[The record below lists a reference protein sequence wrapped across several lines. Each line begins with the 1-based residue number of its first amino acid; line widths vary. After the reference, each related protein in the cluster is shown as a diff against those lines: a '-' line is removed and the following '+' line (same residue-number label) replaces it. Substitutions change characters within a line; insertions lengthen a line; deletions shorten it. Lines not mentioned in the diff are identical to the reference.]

1 MARRSPSSSG
11 GPPYGPPVEESNT
24 KEDRVMPKTLRR
36 SRRLAA
42 TAALTCGLLLTG
54 LAGTALASDYDGDG
68 VATPADCKDLDPAVH
83 PGAVDKPDLTFED
96 TNCDGIDGDKAKAIF
111 VAPNGDNNGTGSLTN
126 PKKTLGGTTGG
137 IATAKAQG
145 KDVYLAGG
153 TYNE

>member
-68 VATPADCKDLDPAVH
+68 FATPADCKDLDPAVH
-83 PGAVDKPDLTFED
+83 PGAVDKPDFTFED
-96 TNCDGIDGDKAKAIF
+96 TNCDGIDGDVNQAIF
-111 VAPNGDNNGTGSLTN
+111 VDGGGGLDTRSGTKDF
-126 PKKTLGGTTGG
+126 PKKT
-137 IATAKAQG
+137 ISNAIVAAKA
-145 KDVYLAGG
+145 AG
-153 TYNE
+153 ED